1 MSKTHIDDNQDDL
14 DAQLDQFIKTK
25 KVQPA
30 VQQSAS
36 EPIDLFGSGPEK
48 KKTFLQRLRSLI
60 LSFLRPRETAV

>member
-1 MSKTHIDDNQDDL
+1 MSKTHVDENQDDL

-30 VQQSAS
+30 VQPSAS

-60 LSFLRPRETAV
+60 QAFLQRQETAV